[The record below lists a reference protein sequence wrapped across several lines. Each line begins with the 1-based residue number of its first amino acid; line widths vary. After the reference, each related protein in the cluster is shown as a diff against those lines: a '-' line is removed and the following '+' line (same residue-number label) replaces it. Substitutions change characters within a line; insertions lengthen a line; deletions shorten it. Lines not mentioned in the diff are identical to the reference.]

1 MDITIQTRLATLKK
15 KHNILILAHNYQRP
29 EIQDAAD
36 FVGDSLDL
44 AIKATKSNADVIV
57 FCGVSFMAEAAKILN
72 PDKTVVLPDPT
83 ATCPMANMVSPTD
96 LRTLKNKHPKAAVLA
111 YINTNAEVKAL
122 ADLCCTSANGVEMAR
137 SIKEQEIIFIPD
149 KNLGHYIQQQV
160 PEKTL
165 ILWPGYCHT
174 HQDILPED
182 ITKLK
187 AAHPKAEV
195 LVHPE
200 CRPEVIALADHAFS
214 TNGMVSHAKTSQATE
229 FIIGT
234 EQGLCYRL
242 QKENPGKCFYELSKA
257 YCPNMKK
264 ITIEKLLNS
273 METLEPEVHVPDP
286 IMHKAKIPLQ
296 RMMDLGRKTP

>member
-1 MDITIQTRLATLKK
+1 MDTNLTRITSLKK
-15 KHNILILAHNYQRP
+15 QKKILVLAHNYQPP

-44 AIKATKSNADVIV
+44 AIKATKTDADIIV

-72 PDKTVVLPDPT
+72 PNKTVILPDPT
-83 ATCPMANMVSPTD
+83 ATCPMANMVTPTE
-96 LRTLKNKHPKAAVLA
+96 LRALKSKHPNAAVMA
-111 YINTNAEVKAL
+111 YINTNADVKAL
-122 ADLCCTSANGVEMAR
+122 ADICCTSANGVDVAR
-137 SIKEQEIIFIPD
+137 SLTQKQIIFVPD
-149 KNLGHYIQQQV
+149 KNLGAYIQTQV
-160 PEKTL
+160 PEKTI

-182 ITKLK
+182 IKKLK
-187 AAHPKAEV
+187 TAHPKAEV

-214 TNGMVSHAKTSQATE
+214 TNGMVSHAKTSPATE

-242 QKENPGKCFYELSKA
+242 QKENPGKHFYPISKA

-264 ITIEKLLNS
+264 ITIEKLINS
-273 METLEPEVHVPDP
+273 METLEPEVHLPDT
-286 IMHKAKIPLQ
+286 IMHQARIPLQ